1 MAEFGFSET
10 HEDLRRAAREFA
22 TKELAPGAKERALT
36 DRIPDWMIR
45 KIAELGYIGLIAE
58 EKYGGQGMDMTSV
71 GIVSEEFGKVDIA
84 STGTVII
91 PTQFCALLKS
101 GTEEQRQ
108 QWIPKVCKGE
118 LMPSIAITEP
128 DCGTDAAALK
138 MKVTKRNNTYIL
150 DGEKAPV
157 SRAMQSNILV
167 VWAKTDIDAG
177 ARGVSCFVVPSDSPG
192 LSIEGIPY
200 AGLHPFKC
208 CAVVFD
214 SVEVPIGNRVGDE
227 GKGFYMLMDR
237 FDVIRVLIT
246 LVALGQA
253 QTSLSEVTAYVKS
266 RTAFGKPIAKFEAI
280 SFKIAEAA
288 TKLDAARL
296 LCYRALWMRDQG
308 IKHSK
313 EAAMCKWYAPIIA
326 FEVIH
331 DCIRMMGH
339 YGYSTEYPLIQRML
353 DVMGYEFADGTAEAQ
368 KLVIVRDLLG
378 RKFLPY

>member
-1 MAEFGFSET
+1 M
-10 HEDLRRAAREFA
+10 HDDLRRAAREFA

-108 QWIPKVCKGE
+108 QWIPKLCKGE

-128 DCGTDAAALK
+128 DCGTDAAAIK
-138 MKVTKRNNTYIL
+138 MRAIRSNDSYIL

-157 SRAMQSNILV
+157 SRAMQSKLLV

-192 LSIEGIPY
+192 LSLEAIPY

-214 SVEVPIGNRVGDE
+214 SVEVPIGNRIGDE